1 MNLKT
6 IREAAAALDINEAV
20 IRRAVKCGELSVM
33 ALGNRM
39 LVDIDEAREV
49 LVKPDGVTISVV
61 SAETGLTTSAIRRGV
76 REGWIPYSKVGQRY
90 YFRLDDVRAAI
101 LRRMKKTTDGE

>member
-6 IREAAAALDINEAV
+6 IREAAAALDVNEAV

-61 SAETGLTTSAIRRGV
+61 SGRRARRDPAAHEEDNGRRIRGQARGTT
-76 REGWIPYSKVGQRY
+76 
-90 YFRLDDVRAAI
+90 
-101 LRRMKKTTDGE
+101 

>member
-6 IREAAAALDINEAV
+6 IREAAAALDINEAA

-39 LVDIDEAREV
+39 LVDIDEARDV

-61 SAETGLTTSAIRRGV
+61 SAETGLTTSEAKGKYLREPAICDSR
-76 REGWIPYSKVGQRY
+76 WPYSKRY
-90 YFRLDDVRAAI
+90 AAET
-101 LRRMKKTTDGE
+101 RN